1 MQGILLDRMV
11 LGGFWERSPGKP
23 PCTLQSRGS
32 LGFVAQVLCLSVS
45 GQSFRLQV
53 CRSTQVQSFEFG
65 TLAKLRVLGL
75 FAVKPEPSLPSPRS
89 SKTWFFQNLKSEP

>member
-65 TLAKLRVLGL
+65 TWRSSGFWGCLQSSLN
-75 FAVKPEPSLPSPRS
+75 PPSLAPEALRHGFSR
-89 SKTWFFQNLKSEP
+89 T